1 MWRSRGLY
9 IINEEKPNR
18 CEGRGPRS
26 AKLRGVMEARELLC
40 AALQAAFE
48 GEEGGEDG
56 FDCDESAGSG
66 LSMFVDCAHEEIEAC
81 AGSGGQGLWT
91 LAPDTCEMLR
101 DAGASTAV
109 LAALEAEAAPALAR
123 YLASAAAARAAQPSF
138 LVAGGRCRA
147 VLGADGEWH
156 EATVVRVHTPPS
168 ALVRVRFS
176 EYGNEADVDGAAD
189 VCASALGGDDDDGKE
204 RCELCERVMPI
215 SHHHLIPK
223 TTHGRMKKKGTP
235 RADLLRT
242 LPLCRPCHSAV
253 HRAESEDSLALEW
266 NSLERLREHPKISR
280 FVAWASGQKPVDDV
294 VAQKWHSLGL
304 LYRK

>member
-1 MWRSRGLY
+1 MLR
-9 IINEEKPNR
+9 
-18 CEGRGPRS
+18 
-26 AKLRGVMEARELLC
+26 KLRGVMEVARELLC

-66 LSMFVDCAHEEIEAC
+66 LSMFVDCAHEEIEAAGRAGGRGAGQGGRREGEGR

-294 VAQKWHSLGL
+294 AAQKWHSLGL